1 MREFNRRMAMTNYN
15 TDGLR
20 DLTSSEV
27 DVVSGGSILDD
38 FARNFASFRMGPADA
53 QSAIDQIRA
62 TAGSDRAADE
72 RIARAF
78 QNFLRN
84 NPDQDRRTAWAD
96 FNNF

>member
-1 MREFNRRMAMTNYN
+1 MTNFN
-15 TDGLR
+15 NVALR
-20 DLTSSEV
+20 DLTEIEV
-27 DVVSGGSILDD
+27 GAVSGGSILDD
-38 FARNFASFRMGPADA
+38 FVRNFSSFRMGPADA
-53 QSAIDQIRA
+53 QTAIGQINA
-62 TAGSDRAADE
+62 TAGGDRAQAE